1 MKSSAQVR
9 RNARQLLRL
18 CLVNGALD
26 ENRVRLVVQ
35 HILRSKRRGYLVL
48 LSHFQRLL
56 ALDRAAH
63 TAEIESAEPLP
74 ADLRA
79 RVQAQLSSLYGSRI
93 NMLFAQ
99 NSALIAGMRVKVGSD
114 VYDGSVQAGLVA
126 LERSF

>member
-9 RNARQLLRL
+9 RNARQLLRF

-93 NMLFAQ
+93 NTLFAQ
-99 NSALIAGMRVKVGSD
+99 NPALIAGMRVKVGSD

>member
-63 TAEIESAEPLP
+63 TAEVESAELLS
-74 ADLRA
+74 ADLQA
-79 RVQAQLSSLYGSRI
+79 RVQAQLSNLYGAGI
-93 NMLFAQ
+93 NTSFAQ
-99 NSALIAGMRVKVGSD
+99 NPALIAGMRVKVGSD
-114 VYDGSVQAGLVA
+114 VYDGSVRAGLVA